1 MYFATKLIRRGGP
14 LPLPYNH
21 GLGASRLTLAGS
33 ALLISSLLG
42 HACSPA
48 ASTPPDSTSTSDAG
62 TTQGSTTTTGSD
74 PTTAD
79 DDSSGDASLPCNG
92 ATELCSRTYDTV
104 VFPGT
109 HNAFAATAAGFS
121 PFAANQTL
129 PMAEQL
135 EDGIR
140 VMLLDVLPDGDGLA
154 LCHSDCAFGSIPHLQ
169 ALAGI
174 EAFLAAHPR
183 EVLTIIYQD
192 DADQADVVADLEAS
206 GLVDRAYVHEGG
218 AWPTLG
224 EMIDAGTTL
233 VITAENGGA
242 PPPWYHHVWD
252 EAWDTGYT
260 WMSIDAFDCE
270 PNRGAPDHALF
281 LLNHWVSN
289 ATGLPDAGAAS
300 EANALSTLLARVQAC
315 PRLPTFLAVDYYDQ
329 GDLFAAVA
337 SLNGL
342 D

>member
-1 MYFATKLIRRGGP
+1 MRVGWLVV
-14 LPLPYNH
+14 L
-21 GLGASRLTLAGS
+21 GLGVGCRPD
-33 ALLISSLLG
+33 
-42 HACSPA
+42 PA
-48 ASTPPDSTSTSDAG
+48 
-62 TTQGSTTTTGSD
+62 STTTTTTTT
-74 PTTAD
+74 TTATTSTTTTTTTTTTTSTGAA
-79 DDSSGDASLPCNG
+79 DSGSGGEGLACNG
-92 ATELCSRTYDTV
+92 WVELCGRSYEAV

-109 HNAFAATAAGFS
+109 HNAFAATEAGFS

-129 PMAEQL
+129 PLAQQL

-154 LCHSDCAFGSIPHLQ
+154 LCHGDCAFGSIPHLD
-169 ALAGI
+169 ALAEL
-174 EAFLAAHPR
+174 EAFLAANPR

-206 GLVDRAYVHEGG
+206 GLVDRAYVHGGG

-233 VITAENGGA
+233 VITAENGGP

-260 WMSIDAFDCE
+260 WMSTEQFDCE
-270 PNRGAPDHALF
+270 PNRGDPEHALF

-289 ATGLPDAGAAS
+289 ATGLPDAGAAG
-300 EANALSTLLARVQAC
+300 EANALETLLGRVEAC
-315 PRLPTFLAVDYYDQ
+315 PRLPTFVAVDYYDQ
-329 GDLFAAVA
+329 GDLFAAVE